1 MAEND
6 LELVDV
12 GDIFDESS
20 KPKRFE
26 PVHID
31 TGIKGIDIKPGAGD
45 SEYLKSIGVSSNIP
59 TQLHRKTSD
68 LIGAMV
74 DINAKVAE
82 GAARGAGAV
91 ALQGVTGMG
100 KGVLDAYFALGG
112 ALSDAT
118 GLEELGKE
126 FRREQREIDA
136 AVETIRDWNAEKILG
151 DDSGAAK
158 TLLGVAET
166 AGSFVGLGELIK
178 GVSAA
183 TAYKGI
189 NPAFLA
195 PRVKEGTAAAVAFGA
210 MGEQGFKSEAERQ
223 GKEIT
228 PEIEKG
234 ARIAGA
240 TSAAAGFVAQ
250 KLTGVIG
257 GDKAKRVVE
266 KSFGNMLK
274 SAARDVAGGAAAGA
288 TMGAGHEAADIV
300 AYGSGEEKMKDRA
313 ARVATST
320 LYGAGM
326 VVAMKGVN
334 GAAKFFAD
342 GRAEYASWVRG
353 QAAKASDVARK
364 GLPLVKG
371 DGVGGV
377 SEVTKTGEVIFRDG
391 TIYRPATPEV
401 RTPLNEGG
409 YKVVPAKPAEIRLF
423 DGTILNEAGEVVG
436 VAAGPWKQN
445 LLDNTGNTQPS
456 ADIVE
461 IENLNVPAAVKEWMA
476 APKDAKPQ
484 LDAEGQAFMRIYLE
498 LSSADPNVRSAAAAA
513 MDRVNKGELKLT
525 DAANLIDE
533 ARAGLPEG
541 STKAAAPEA
550 PVIPSNGAPTEV
562 AKPEVRPNGGANLT
576 TVRAAETIVNW
587 VDDGTIKPT
596 EVDVTEIQAGA
607 GENPAGPLIVREDN
621 SGVKTV
627 ISGTVPE
634 GAATVE
640 AVVVRASDGWGVDEA
655 KTISDII
662 RLKNPDVTV
671 PEAVEAVSR
680 LSVGNQEISDVIGGE
695 PSAAIQAAER
705 IVDNAAPSVRY
716 RVTAENA
723 ENVAQLTDT
732 VNVKTVGEGWR
743 DKQRELFDTMP
754 AEATP
759 LEVNVAG
766 RITLADKTIKPEE
779 AWEIAAWAV
788 ANAHVPGVIDNVN
801 NPKALRELMAKDSV
815 GVIPV
820 EQRDGS
826 FKTVN
831 EIEAKSLGGI
841 EATLPPMPEVDHSLE
856 LTSVANRPGTF
867 ATAGFPD
874 VKVTIGQSDSAGRVW
889 VVEGLTPQMMLE
901 PRAREDMGRFLADLA
916 EKASAAGA
924 QIDVGDP
931 AIVELASE
939 LMANHYDTQRE
950 GAMKARQGAVEKLL
964 KKTGLANDVISNV
977 DDFNAK
983 LESIPNGIAYR
994 KDGKTWGFYDPN
1006 DGNVYL
1012 NGSLFGTKTGLGV
1025 TIHEFA
1031 HPAVM
1036 ATKKINRPLYDRGM
1050 ELAAKVP
1057 LYSQLKSDPAYGKMS
1072 EETLREEVLVHILQG
1087 RLEDIKSQV
1096 PAKIY
1101 KEIEDFVNQFWRRF
1115 GEANGIRDL
1124 TPAMV
1129 ATMTIEDVTDAI
1141 GSEMMS
1147 GREFG
1152 EKQSSVRSASENEN
1166 TRFAI
1171 GGIYTGSAAD
1181 YANRSRQGGVDDGPS
1196 LVKVGSGEGAQ
1207 VYGWG
1212 LYGTTVRGV
1221 AEGYASKIA
1230 ESERR
1235 TVKLNGEEIKGNS
1248 PEVES
1253 AVHAIKTWAIGNDP
1267 LKAAQWLESQASRM
1281 RSKIEAGG
1289 IKTKLQPI
1297 IDRNEAAAKWIRDNA
1312 DKLEVKDSQ
1321 KQIYEQTFFTNRA
1334 PGDESHLLKWYE
1346 PVSKE
1351 QIEWIKSQAIKEGWT
1366 VKNENGGFGGFHLI
1380 PPNAW
1385 KFADGKESGA
1395 YIAKGDK
1402 GSDIYDAIAN
1412 TLGLRNRVH
1421 GGDAKST
1428 SEFLARAG
1436 IDGVKYPVDSYGGKT
1451 VKDGDKAGWNYV
1463 SFRDDNIRVD
1473 HKWADGVARFSRGG
1487 VGPSKLGDGKQRYY
1501 EVPFAK
1507 AVDKIVAN
1515 RRKNGK
1521 NAKPISR
1528 DYVFVGETPAP
1539 LEDIGFVKLP
1549 IMMTQHHI
1557 ETCYFSDAK
1566 GKAWGID
1573 GHMHGLGNTLK
1584 RIPAALQ
1591 KPVMVIASKSPKG
1604 EDTSVVAITSV
1615 PTPDGDLILP
1625 IVINGDPNVDGNR
1638 ITAHV
1643 MTSAHGRKNAWTG
1656 LVADALEAE
1665 QNGKVGVFYLD
1676 KAKASKVFTK
1686 LAKANPTL
1694 ASVGLMYAKEP
1705 QADGVKHSITDP
1717 DSPVKGQAGLIKD
1730 QTASRQF
1737 KAWFGKSKV
1746 VNRAGQPLVV
1756 YHGTP
1761 NGKFWT
1767 FDKNRV
1773 GETWGADE
1781 TGFFFTSSKV
1791 LAEDYTKP
1799 YFKES
1804 SADPNL
1810 FSVYLSIQNPL
1821 VIDRAWWQKNF
1832 GRSDIHRHDAVE
1844 IWDKEQRTILDAMR
1858 EGGHDGVIIDPNPMA
1873 GEPKMYMVPEPN
1885 QIKSATDN
1893 IGTFDSGNNDI
1904 RLSRA
1909 TTPMG
1914 REVFVAG
1921 RARVADD
1928 AERGERLPG
1937 VIAASAE
1944 LSGQAHTPI
1953 SMAAQMR
1960 TVSLPVSEIEWLRK
1974 QLTGNVIPTEIKRKL
1989 PNNGNAVRSREGKIM
2004 LAADVFGLVDKTDMA
2019 EVKTQLKANGYFR
2032 NEDPLWCSSANAN
2045 DIALEEKRSE
2055 DALADKLIEL
2065 GDNRVA
2071 GREAGG
2077 VSAARGVFAD
2087 QVAQVILDLPAN
2099 APGTTG
2105 AMRKLGDAFLRNVRG
2120 FDAEADSFLD
2130 WAYGPASAPRTPRE
2144 RAGQMLGAF
2153 MVMPQEI
2160 RNRAPNYMTAIAD
2173 MITNDPRLEHAWR
2186 QLSLR
2191 GLSNQA
2197 HTKVAEEIEKSFS
2210 RAHDEAVAKIVAEGN
2225 EPIKPGGLMDQAKE
2239 NIIVGFSDTMGSV
2252 AVRIDARVKAYNK
2265 AKRIAI
2271 KQATNP
2277 ADKARLEAELNR
2289 FMGAI
2294 GQMKNQIELSRTAY
2308 ERGAWNE
2315 DLTYLYKMRDLEDV
2329 ANLKWGLTESDKVM
2343 YLNLKRVIETEGRSG
2358 SRGITPRQAQ
2368 MQLDEMKARLGGAKW
2383 QSLEN
2388 YGNQFHAI
2396 IDQDFLSDPRLERM
2410 FGKGWVDYCKSQVNY
2425 VTAKRTWSQ
2434 EELDAIELAREDAR
2448 RRGVAGGDD
2457 VVEQMYAYGQKAGA
2471 MMDQLVGSMADTAD
2485 VRGAT
2490 WEKHM
2495 AIKQAVRRNQLVLDL
2510 RDALSTA
2517 GVEGVRDVR
2526 RGESAF
2532 PENKR
2537 YGHINYLLNGQKRT
2551 LIVPKEIADGFKV
2564 NPQSA
2569 NLLGTLATIARS
2581 GYIDWNPGF
2590 RLINNPIY
2598 DQSAYVWKMP
2608 GAREPIPQTVLKWT
2622 VPGGDAIFGIV
2633 SQWMSRK
2640 VPGFASLFGKDT
2652 IFRYFPEAKTVVEYL
2667 REPEKWMKKFM
2678 KAEQSRD
2685 WKKMREL
2692 QDVRDNALGALKANM
2707 FLPANSRFLAGKSE
2721 GFANDVMNAKGIKTT
2736 AQKQEQEL
2744 AKSKTRKVL
2753 EWVNIFKRNKA
2764 GIEADDMITKMAAYL
2779 HDRIAFGNVRTPR
2792 ESGVLVKQ
2800 NIATPDVVRRG
2811 KHTRSIQNWVFQF
2824 FNAAEKGLEGF
2835 YRSAKGNPKGFWSRF
2850 SNVFGAR
2857 LVAALVTGGVIWKA
2871 MLDDNDGDE
2880 EKAKKKYGPLYD
2892 YAKWRY
2898 RAGQN
2903 VSKYMKENY
2912 SFTPVWMSEDGL
2924 TTISLAGV
2932 VSMEDKLITPWADYV
2947 AQSFAAKYGLA
2958 EDPSLVDAVAKSTI
2972 KSVVPDMAF
2981 ATPQWKIYNTAIA
2994 SMWSNPHDAFTDR
3007 PYFNK
3012 DVWEARFDGGIGSQR
3027 FAAEVGMRLWNDLG
3041 GRALY
3046 NFDQATPADER
3057 NAAPES
3063 VRTVLNKIP
3072 GLSPALNRMIK
3083 VSVGSPEKRG
3093 EMIEEAYQKRL
3104 RTIRLCAKELLK
3116 AETNGEW
3123 LFKSDPKKYDAMKAD
3138 MMKTYGLDEYAWAE
3152 IEAKYINT
3160 SNERAYWKYEDL
3172 KEYNRLRH
3180 KANKL
3185 GMDPADVDFILGDE

>member
-1 MAEND
+1 MAEHD

-12 GDIFDESS
+12 GDIFDESK
-20 KPKRFE
+20 KPERFK
-26 PVHID
+26 PIHID

-68 LIGAMV
+68 QIDAVV
-74 DINAKVAE
+74 DITAKAAE
-82 GAARGAGAV
+82 GAARGAGALT
-91 ALQGVTGMG
+91 LQGITGMG
-100 KGVLDAYFALGG
+100 KGVLDAYFALVGV
-112 ALSDAT
+112 LSDAT

-136 AVETIRDWNAEKILG
+136 AVETIRDWNAENVLG

-166 AGSFVGLGELIK
+166 VGSFVGLGKLIK
-178 GVSAA
+178 GASAA

-223 GKEIT
+223 GKKIT
-228 PEIEKG
+228 PEIENG
-234 ARIAGA
+234 AIVAGA

-250 KLTGVIG
+250 KLTGVFG
-257 GDKAKRVVE
+257 GDKAKRFVE
-266 KSFGNMLK
+266 ESFGNMLK
-274 SAARDVAGGAAAGA
+274 AAARDVAGGAAAGA
-288 TMGAGHEAADIV
+288 TMGAGHEAADMV
-300 AYGSGEEKMKDRA
+300 AYGPGEDSMKDRA

-326 VVAMKGVN
+326 VVAMKGVE

-342 GRAEYASWVRG
+342 GRAEYASWARG

-436 VAAGPWKQN
+436 VAAGPWRRN
-445 LLDNTGNTQPS
+445 LPELDAQPS
-456 ADIVE
+456 ANIAE
-461 IENLNVPAAVKEWMA
+461 LKKLNAPASVKEWMA
-476 APKDAKPQ
+476 APKDAKPR

-498 LSSADPNVRSAAAAA
+498 LSSADPNVKNAAAAA
-513 MDRVNKGELKLT
+513 MERVNKGELKLT

-541 STKAAAPEA
+541 ATKSAAPET

-562 AKPEVRPNGGANLT
+562 AKPEVRPNGAANLT
-576 TVRAAETIVNW
+576 TVRSAETIVNW
-587 VDDGTIKPT
+587 VADGTIKPT
-596 EVDVTEIQAGA
+596 EVDVTEIQVR
-607 GENPAGPLIVREDN
+607 ENANPNGPLIVREDN

-655 KTISDII
+655 KTIGDVVK
-662 RLKNPDVTV
+662 LKNPDVTV

-680 LSVGNQEISDVIGGE
+680 LSVDNQEIADIIGGE
-695 PSAAIQAAER
+695 ASAAVKSAER
-705 IVDNAAPSVRY
+705 IVDNAAPSVRS
-716 RVTAENA
+716 RVTSENA
-723 ENVAQLTDT
+723 ENVTQLADT
-732 VNVKTVGEGWR
+732 VNVKTVGEGWQ
-743 DKQRELFDTMP
+743 DKQSALFDTMP

-779 AWEIAAWAV
+779 AWEIAAWTV
-788 ANAHVPGVIDNVN
+788 ANSHVPGVIDNVN
-801 NPKALRELMAKDSV
+801 NPKALRELMANDSV
-815 GVIPV
+815 GAIPV
-820 EQRDGS
+820 EQSDGS
-826 FKTVN
+826 FKSVN

-841 EATLPPMPEVDHSLE
+841 EATLPPMPEADHSLD

-867 ATAGFPD
+867 AAARFPD
-874 VKVTIGQSDSAGRVW
+874 VNVTIGRSDDGGKFW

-916 EKASAAGA
+916 EKAGAAGA

-931 AIVELASE
+931 ALVELANE
-939 LMANHYDTQRE
+939 LMANHYDTKRAS
-950 GAMKARQGAVEKLL
+950 AMKARQGAVENLL
-964 KKTGLANDVISNV
+964 SKSGLVNKVVSNV
-977 DDFNAK
+977 DEFNAK
-983 LESIPNGIAYR
+983 LESLPNGKAYR

-1057 LYSQLKSDPAYGKMS
+1057 LYNRLKSDPAYGKMG

-1101 KEIEDFVNQFWRRF
+1101 KEIEDFVKQFWRRF
-1115 GEANGIRDL
+1115 GEASGIRDL

-1129 ATMTIEDVTDAI
+1129 ATMTIEDVTDVI
-1141 GSEMMS
+1141 GAEMMS
-1147 GREFG
+1147 GRPFG
-1152 EKQSSVRSASENEN
+1152 EKRSSARSASKNEN
-1166 TRFAI
+1166 ARFSV
-1171 GGIYTGSAAD
+1171 GGVYTGSAAD
-1181 YANRSRQGGVDDGPS
+1181 YANRSRRGGVDDGPS
-1196 LVKVGSGEGAQ
+1196 LVKIGSGEGAQ

-1212 LYGTTVRGV
+1212 LYGSTVRGV
-1221 AEGYASKIA
+1221 AEGYATVDADEKGTLYNTRTGEVRAKKGDWDFAYDKGVLDLQGNVRKEAA
-1230 ESERR
+1230 EQGWVRS
-1235 TVKLNGEEIKGNS
+1235 TKGN
-1248 PEVES
+1248 V
-1253 AVHAIKTWAIGNDP
+1253 
-1267 LKAAQWLESQASRM
+1267 
-1281 RSKIEAGG
+1281 
-1289 IKTKLQPI
+1289 
-1297 IDRNEAAAKWIRDNA
+1297 
-1312 DKLEVKDSQ
+1312 
-1321 KQIYEQTFFTNRA
+1321 YEQTFFTDRA

-1351 QIEWIKSQAIKEGWT
+1351 MQNRLLESAVKEG
-1366 VKNENGGFGGFHLI
+1366 KASKSGKYFFIGENTMF
-1380 PPNAW
+1380 
-1385 KFADGKESGA
+1385 ESGTRQTGEEL
-1395 YIAKGDK
+1395 YLLFRDML
-1402 GSDIYDAIAN
+1402 GSPKAA
-1412 TLGLRNRVH
+1412 
-1421 GGDAKST
+1421 
-1428 SEFLARAG
+1428 SEWLAAHDV
-1436 IDGVKYPVDSYGGKT
+1436 DGVKYPVDSYGGKG
-1451 VKDGDKAGWNYV
+1451 VKDGDKVGWNYV

-1473 HKWADGVARFSRGG
+1473 HKWTDGVARFSRGG

-1507 AVDKIVAN
+1507 AVDKIV
-1515 RRKNGK
+1515 K
-1521 NAKPISR
+1521 AKKPVSDEHVFIS
-1528 DYVFVGETPAP
+1528 ETPGVFK
-1539 LEDIGFVKLP
+1539 EIGMPALP
-1549 IMMTQHHI
+1549 VVMNQRHVVS
-1557 ETCYFSDAK
+1557 CYF
-1566 GKAWGID
+1566 GKDD
-1573 GHMHGLGNTLK
+1573 GVKVGNMHGLGERLK
-1584 RIPAALQ
+1584 LLPKALS
-1591 KPVMVIASKSPKG
+1591 KPMMIIVNDSNPSSSVIAIVKMLDRDG
-1604 EDTSVVAITSV
+1604 HTVIV
-1615 PTPDGDLILP
+1615 P
-1625 IVINGDPNVDGNR
+1625 VEINGIGLSTEGR
-1638 ITAHV
+1638 ITANV
-1643 MTSAHGRKNAWTG
+1643 VKSAFGKKNLWSEK
-1656 LVADALEAE
+1656 VAKALRDEAE
-1665 QNGKVGVFYLD
+1665 GKVGVFYVDSNEARQISNRLAREAFD
-1676 KAKASKVFTK
+1676 FGGTERQLLSSAKG
-1686 LAKANPTL
+1686 TL
-1694 ASVGLMYAKEP
+1694 
-1705 QADGVKHSITDP
+1705 HSLSDY
-1717 DSPVKGQAGLIKD
+1717 DSPVKGVGAQIE
-1730 QTASRQF
+1730 SRQF
-1737 KAWFGKSKV
+1737 KRWFGKSKV

-1781 TGFFFTSSKV
+1781 TGFFFTSSKA

-1844 IWDKEQRTILDAMR
+1844 IWDNEQRTILDAMR

-1904 RLSRA
+1904 RFQRP

-1937 VIAASAE
+1937 IIAASAE
-1944 LSGQAHTPI
+1944 LSGQIHTPI

-1974 QLTGNVIPTEIKRKL
+1974 RLTGNVIPTEIKRKL
-1989 PNNGNAVRSREGKIM
+1989 PNGGNAVRSREGKIV

-2032 NEDPLWCSSANAN
+2032 NEDPLWCSNANAN

-2065 GDNRVA
+2065 GDNRVS
-2071 GREAGG
+2071 GRAAGG

-2105 AMRKLGDAFLRNVRG
+2105 AMRTLGEAFLRKVRG

-2197 HTKVAEEIEKSFS
+2197 HSQVALDIEKSFS
-2210 RAHDEAVAKIVAEGN
+2210 RAHDEVVAKIVAEGN
-2225 EPIKPGGLMDQAKE
+2225 EPIKPGGLTDQGKD
-2239 NIIVGFSDTMGSV
+2239 NLIVGFSDAMGTV
-2252 AVRIDARVKAYNK
+2252 VVRVDARAKAYNK
-2265 AKRIAI
+2265 AMKKAI
-2271 KQATNP
+2271 RQATNP
-2277 ADKARLEAELNR
+2277 ADKARLKAELDR
-2289 FMGAI
+2289 FMGTVA
-2294 GQMKNQIELSRTAY
+2294 QNKNQLELSRTAY

-2368 MQLDEMKARLGGAKW
+2368 MQLDDMKARLGGAKW

-2457 VVEQMYAYGQKAGA
+2457 VVGQMFAYGQKAGA
-2471 MMDQLVGSMADTAD
+2471 MTDQLVGSMADTAD

-2510 RDALSTA
+2510 RDALTTA

-2569 NLLGTLATIARS
+2569 NLLGSLATMARS
-2581 GYIDWNPGF
+2581 GFIDYNVGF
-2590 RLINNPIY
+2590 RLIANPLY

-2608 GAREPIPQTVLKWT
+2608 GTREPIPQTVLRWT
-2622 VPGGDAIFGIV
+2622 VLGGDLVYGIV
-2633 SQWMSRK
+2633 SQWMARK
-2640 VPGFASLFGKDT
+2640 IPGFAKMFGKDT
-2652 IFRYFPEAKTVVEYL
+2652 IFRYFPEAKAVVDYL
-2667 REPEKWMKKFM
+2667 RAPEKWMEKFM
-2678 KAEQSRD
+2678 KAEKARD
-2685 WKKMREL
+2685 WKKMRKL
-2692 QDVRDNALGALKANM
+2692 QDARDNALGALKANM
-2707 FLPANSRFLAGKSE
+2707 FLPASSEFLAGKTE
-2721 GFANDVMNAKGIKTT
+2721 GFANDVLNMKGIRTI

-2744 AKSKTRKVL
+2744 AKSWMRKTL
-2753 EWVNIFKRNKA
+2753 ETINIFKRNKA
-2764 GIEADDMITKMAAYL
+2764 GMEADDMITKFAAYL
-2779 HDRIAFGNVRTPR
+2779 HDRVKFGNVRTPR

-2824 FNAAEKGLEGF
+2824 FNAAEKGIEGF
-2835 YRSAKGNPKGFWSRF
+2835 YRSAKNNPKDFWSRF
-2850 SNVFGAR
+2850 ANVFGAR
-2857 LVAALVTGGVIWKA
+2857 LVSSLVSAGVIWKV
-2871 MLDDNDGDE
+2871 MLDDCDGDE
-2880 EKAKKKYGPLYD
+2880 EKAKGKYGMLYD

-2903 VSKYMKENY
+2903 LSDYQKKNY
-2912 SFTPVWMSEDGL
+2912 AHLPFWLSADGY
-2924 TTISLAGV
+2924 TTLSLAGV
-2932 VSMEDKLITPWADYV
+2932 ISMEDRLVTPWADYV
-2947 AQSFAAKYGLA
+2947 AQDFAHKADIGVEPSF
-2958 EDPSLVDAVAKSTI
+2958 VDALANTTI
-2972 KSVVPDMAF
+2972 KSVVPDMAL
-2981 ATPQWKIYNTAIA
+2981 AAPQWKILNTTIV
-2994 SMWSNPHDAFTDR
+2994 SMWSNPHDMFTGRD
-3007 PYFNK
+3007 YFSK
-3012 DVWEARFDGGIGSQR
+3012 DVWESRFDGGAGSTR

-3041 GRALY
+3041 GRAVWE
-3046 NFDQATPADER
+3046 FDQEKAGDER
-3057 NAAPES
+3057 NAAPEG
-3063 VRTVLNKIP
+3063 VIDVLSKIP
-3072 GLSPALNRMIK
+3072 VVSPALRRLIK
-3083 VSVGSPEKRG
+3083 VQVGSPERRG
-3093 EMIEEAYQKRL
+3093 EMIEETYQKRL

-3123 LFKSDPKKYDAMKAD
+3123 LFKSDPKKYDEMKAD

-3152 IEAKYINT
+3152 VEAKYINT
-3160 SNERAYWKYEDL
+3160 SNERAYWKDEDL
-3172 KEYNRLRH
+3172 KKYNQFRR
-3180 KANKL
+3180 KADKL